1 MVGKHRNRI
10 LFIHWR
16 FILTHGFVNTLRSIR
31 IIPIPILASSSS
43 SSSSLYCEGLI
54 SQYDHFSKL
63 VNLIVS
69 MCVLFTISLDEMFIW
84 MEKKETKKKSCF
96 PVMVSKIIGSC
107 INIDNGLWLHLV
119 YSFNM
124 DGNLVVEVHIVAY
137 NHWQQHNHH
146 HHRHHRNHRR
156 NHHHVHNHR
165 YYFV

>member
-1 MVGKHRNRI
+1 MMMIMIELGWW
-10 LFIHWR
+10 LGLCYR
-16 FILTHGFVNTLRSIR
+16 FILNQIFLVIGQFCHIDQKNQHSNQWNKRITKLIHSAINTHTQTFVDTGYI
-31 IIPIPILASSSS
+31 
-43 SSSSLYCEGLI
+43 
-54 SQYDHFSKL
+54 K
-63 VNLIVS
+63 
-69 MCVLFTISLDEMFIW
+69 
-84 MEKKETKKKSCF
+84 KKKSCF

-165 YYFV
+165 YY